1 MEDKAKRYLSLL
13 ENAANTV
20 EKDLQEQVAV
30 NGKKKITGTEFELI
44 VQKALLESGFSETQ
58 ITHSPQKFPD
68 FIITDKEYDYKVGVE
83 VKKTDSDK
91 WEVIGGSV
99 YESLKN
105 DIDDTYVL
113 MGKLGGKKPE
123 ARLKCYKD
131 CLQDLKV
138 THSPRFYLNLDIPEG
153 EDYLTRNKAEDLLE
167 LKGDDLNR
175 KIRQLLRTNKSTW
188 WSEGEIT
195 SYATLSSEEK
205 NLYLCDGIALFPEV
219 FGRDYTKFTPWLVYN
234 CLVWCGNVRDIFS
247 AGGVE
252 LYDNVYFSAI
262 MHRTV
267 ANINKII
274 ARIEAMTSDEIQK
287 YWHANPNKIQ
297 NRMEFWISL
306 VQSNLRISN
315 ELIQKNRKLKRFQS
329 MFDSSI
335 SNVITEEFIDIL
347 KKRMIK

>member
-13 ENAANTV
+13 QNAANAV
-20 EKDLQEQVAV
+20 EKDLQEKVAI

-44 VQKALLESGFSETQ
+44 VQDALLESGFSEAQ

-68 FIITDKEYDYKVGVE
+68 FIITDREYDYKVGVE
-83 VKKTDSDK
+83 VKKTDSNK
-91 WEVIGGSV
+91 WEVIGGSI

-113 MGKLGGKKPE
+113 MGKLGGEKPE
-123 ARLKCYKD
+123 TRLRRYKD

-188 WSEGEIT
+188 WSEGDIT
-195 SYATLSSEEK
+195 SYATLSPEEK

-247 AGGVE
+247 AGGIE
-252 LYDNVYFSAI
+252 LYDDVYFSAI

-267 ANINKII
+267 VNIGKII
-274 ARIEAMTSDEIQK
+274 DRIEAMTDDEILK
-287 YWHANPNKIQ
+287 YWHIKPNEIQ
-297 NRMEFWISL
+297 DRIERWIYL
-306 VQSNLRISN
+306 VQNNLKVSN
-315 ELIQKNRKLKRFQS
+315 ELIQKNRKLRRFQNIL
-329 MFDSSI
+329 DSNI
-335 SNVITEEFIDIL
+335 SDVITEEFINTL
-347 KKRMIK
+347 KNRIIK